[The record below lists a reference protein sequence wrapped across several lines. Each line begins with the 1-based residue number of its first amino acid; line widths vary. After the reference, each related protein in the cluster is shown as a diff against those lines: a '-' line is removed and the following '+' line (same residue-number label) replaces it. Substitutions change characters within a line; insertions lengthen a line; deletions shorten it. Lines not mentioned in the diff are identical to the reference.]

1 MSQLVTLDQATVT
14 VSETT
19 TFGPITWQIESGQ
32 KWFIAGR
39 NGSGKSVLLEL
50 IERGG
55 RVLAGAA
62 SGIPQDVV
70 VVSDAAHLALID
82 RERRQYD
89 GPDDKLEGTSV
100 ADLLTELKPV
110 DTVLTELIR
119 RFQLQPLLRQRFR
132 QLSTGETKKVLFVRA
147 LASEC
152 SMLMLDE
159 PLAGLDAASQA
170 VALGSLADFVGDKTV
185 LLVLNDW
192 AALPDWVDH
201 VAYLSDS
208 RLAYQGPMKPAAA
221 RSWLHQMVVLTN
233 DAQALPTPL
242 PSSVPALSAEQAL
255 VEMRNICVRFEDRQL
270 FDGLNWRIDPGVH
283 WQVSGANGSG
293 KTTLLS
299 LITGDSPH
307 CYTNDLTVFG
317 FKRGSGESIWQIK
330 QYIGYVSSA
339 LHLAYRVSGTVE
351 SVIISGFFDSVGVYQ
366 RPTAPQKSA
375 ASAWLALIGLTQ
387 ARQQPF
393 AQQSYGNQRLLLIAR
408 ALVKQPALLILDEPC
423 LGLDAFNRGLVLALI
438 EKLIQGNQTTVL
450 YVSHDHRDQL
460 PSIENTLHLEPS

>member
-1 MSQLVTLDQATVT
+1 MSQLVTLDQATFT
-14 VSETT
+14 ISEAGI
-19 TFGPITWQIESGQ
+19 FGPISWQIESGQ
-32 KWFIAGR
+32 KWFLAGR
-39 NGSGKSVLLEL
+39 NGSGKSVLLGL

-55 RVLAGAA
+55 RAL
-62 SGIPQDVV
+62 SGESFGVPQDAV
-70 VVSDAAHLALID
+70 VVSAAAHLALID
-82 RERRQYD
+82 RERAQHD
-89 GPDDKLEGTSV
+89 GADDKLEGTSV
-100 ADLLTELKPV
+100 ADLLRELNPV
-110 DTVLTELIR
+110 DEVLTELIS
-119 RFQLQPLLRQRFR
+119 RFQLQPLLSQRFR
-132 QLSTGETKKVLFVRA
+132 QLSTGETKKILFVRA
-147 LASEC
+147 LASERP
-152 SMLMLDE
+152 MLILDE
-159 PLAGLDAASQA
+159 PLAGLDAVSRAL
-170 VALGSLADFVGDKTV
+170 ALGCLADFVGSKTV

-208 RLAYQGPMKPAAA
+208 RMDYQGPMDPAAA
-221 RSWLHQMVVLTN
+221 RSWLHQMVVLSN
-233 DAQALPTPL
+233 DAQALPAPL
-242 PSSVPALSAEQAL
+242 PSSAPALSAEQAL
-255 VEMRNICVRFEDRQL
+255 VEMRNVCVRFEDRKL
-270 FDGLNWRIDPGVH
+270 FQGLNWRIDPGVH

-317 FKRGSGESIWQIK
+317 FKRGNGESIWQIK

-366 RPTAPQKSA
+366 RPTKPQKSA
-375 ASAWLALIGLTQ
+375 ADAWLALMGLTE

-393 AQQSYGNQRLLLIAR
+393 GQQSFGNQRLLLIAR

-423 LGLDAFNRGLVLALI
+423 LGLDVFNRGLVLALI

-460 PSIENTLHLEPS
+460 PSIEHTLHL

>member
-1 MSQLVTLDQATVT
+1 MSQLVTLDEATFR
-14 VSETT
+14 VSEKATL
-19 TFGPITWQIESGQ
+19 GPISWQIKSGQ
-32 KWFIAGR
+32 KWFVAGR
-39 NGSGKSVLLEL
+39 NGAGKSVLLDL
-50 IERGG
+50 IESGG
-55 RVLAGAA
+55 RTLSGAA
-62 SGIPQDVV
+62 FGIPQEVV
-70 VVSDAAHLALID
+70 VVSAAAQLALID
-82 RERRQYD
+82 RERHRYD
-89 GPDDKLEGTSV
+89 GADDQLGGTSV
-100 ADLLTELKPV
+100 ADMLSELNPV
-110 DTVLTELIR
+110 EHVLTELIR
-119 RFQLQPLLRQRFR
+119 RFQLQPLLGRLFR

-152 SMLMLDE
+152 PTLLLDE
-159 PLAGLDAASQA
+159 PLTGLDAASQA
-170 VALGSLADFVGDKTV
+170 QALDSLADFVGGKTV

-201 VAYLSDS
+201 VAYLADS
-208 RLAYQGPMKPAAA
+208 RLDYQGPMDPAAA

-233 DAQALPTPL
+233 DAQTLPIPL
-242 PSSVPALSAEQAL
+242 TRTRPELSSEQAL
-255 VEMRNICVRFEDRQL
+255 VEMRNVCVRFGDWTL
-270 FDGLNWRIDPGVH
+270 FEGLNWRIDPGVH

-330 QYIGYVSSA
+330 QHIGYVSSA

-366 RPTAPQKSA
+366 RPTDAQKSA
-375 ASAWLALIGLTQ
+375 ATAWLALIGLTD
-387 ARQQPF
+387 ARQQRF
-393 AQQSYGNQRLLLIAR
+393 TQQSFGNQRLLLIAR

-438 EKLIQGNQTTVL
+438 EKLIQGHQTTVL

-460 PSIENTLHLEPS
+460 PSIKNTLRL

>member
-1 MSQLVTLDQATVT
+1 MTRLVTLDQAIFTL
-14 VSETT
+14 SETG
-19 TFGPITWQIESGQ
+19 TFGPISWQLESGQ

-39 NGSGKSVLLEL
+39 NGAGKSTLLGL
-50 IERGG
+50 IEKGG
-55 RVLAGAA
+55 RTRSGEIL
-62 SGIPQDVV
+62 GIPQAVV
-70 VVSDAAHLALID
+70 VVSNAAQVELVD
-82 RERRQYD
+82 RELRQYD
-89 GPDDKLEGTSV
+89 GGDDTLQGTSV
-100 ADLLTELKPV
+100 ADLLKELNPV
-110 DTVLTELIR
+110 ERVLTELIQ
-119 RFQLQPLLRQRFR
+119 RFQLQGLLDQPFR

-152 SMLMLDE
+152 PVLILDE

-170 VALGSLADFVGDKTV
+170 VALASLSDFIGNKTV

-192 AALPDWVDH
+192 TALPDWVDH

-208 RLAYQGPMKPAAA
+208 SLSYQGAMDSAAA
-221 RSWLHQMVVLTN
+221 RAWLQQMVVLTN
-233 DAQALPTPL
+233 ATQRLPVPL

-255 VEMRNICVRFEDRQL
+255 VEMRNVRVRFEDRQL

-366 RPTAPQKSA
+366 RATAPQKSA
-375 ASAWLALIGLTQ
+375 ASAWLALIGLTH

-393 AQQSYGNQRLLLIAR
+393 AQQSYGNQRLVLIAR

-423 LGLDAFNRGLVLALI
+423 LGLDVFNRGLVLALI
-438 EKLIQGNQTTVL
+438 EKLIQGRQTTVL

-460 PSIENTLHLEPS
+460 PSIQHTLRL